1 MVCLL
6 RISCVILRFRVLLGH
21 RPLFRSVFVASML
34 CISTSGL
41 LGQGTELPKYSLE
54 DCLLFS
60 NGVDN
65 SLQLQKIKISLNAL
79 DIKSSSL
86 GMYTPNV
93 SASITENLNFSNSI
107 DPLTF
112 NFVAQNTSATI
123 GSIDLSWDVF
133 NGFQKQNAHKG
144 LLTDRSVVD
153 LEEALL
159 QREVAIITAQSYFAV
174 LASKI
179 SLDLVDTALNQ
190 SLADIKQYDLL
201 IKAGLQP
208 EASRVEFEVNRTEQ
222 ELQQARANT
231 QLNRSKLSLAQ
242 LLQQDDHGLFTLDTS
257 GVLSIIQDSS
267 IYLNQS
273 GVEKTRLLGEL
284 RLTAENYRYQ
294 SVKGLLWPTISLG
307 ARINTNFFSA
317 SQQIDGFSGQD
328 DFPIIGVTTSGEA
341 VTSSIP
347 FTQPVYSPRPFGNQ
361 LKTNFSQSANL
372 TISFPLWGRY
382 QRFQAI
388 QQQQLAQ
395 EQTILSNDNDLRED
409 ENRLALYVQDAR
421 GALDNYRQS
430 QRLYDINVKASRVAQ
445 SRYEGGLISPYE
457 LSLVRNRQQLARV
470 QFYQS
475 RLDLASK
482 LHLIRVFYEYS
493 N

>member
-1 MVCLL
+1 MAYLF
-6 RISCVILRFRVLLGH
+6 RISCHTLCLPAIMRHYTLLRTNITAFLLC
-21 RPLFRSVFVASML
+21 LSSSL
-34 CISTSGL
+34 L
-41 LGQGTELPKYSLE
+41 LGQSAQQVEYSLD

-60 NGVDN
+60 LDVDN
-65 SLQLQKIKISLNAL
+65 SLQLQQIKISLNAL
-79 DIKSSSL
+79 DIKSSNL

-112 NFVAQNTSATI
+112 NFVAQNTNATL
-123 GSIDLSWDVF
+123 GSIDVAWDIF

-144 LLTDRSVVD
+144 LLTDRSVFE
-153 LEEALL
+153 LEEDLL
-159 QREVAIITAQSYFAV
+159 EREIAIITTQSYFAV

-190 SLADIKQYDLL
+190 SLADIEQYNLL
-201 IKAGLQP
+201 IQAGLQP
-208 EASRVEFEVNRTEQ
+208 AASRVEFEVNLTEQ
-222 ELQQARANT
+222 QLQQTRANA
-231 QLNRSKLSLAQ
+231 QLSRSKLSLSQ
-242 LLQQDDHGLFTLDTS
+242 LLQQNDQGLFTLDTS
-257 GVLSIIQDSS
+257 GIFSIIEDSS
-267 IYLNQS
+267 VYLDYQ
-273 GVEKTRLLGEL
+273 GAERTRLLGEL
-284 RLTAENYRYQ
+284 RLAAENYRYQ
-294 SVKGLLWPTISLG
+294 AVRGLLWPTISLG

-317 SQQIDGFSGQD
+317 SQQINGFSESD
-328 DFPIIGVTTSGEA
+328 IPITGVTASGET
-341 VTSSIP
+341 VTSTIP
-347 FTQPVYSPRPFGNQ
+347 LTAPIYSPRPFGNQ

-395 EQTILSNDNDLRED
+395 EQTTLANANDLRED
-409 ENRLALYVQDAR
+409 GNRLALYIQDAR
-421 GALDNYRQS
+421 GALETYRQTK
-430 QRLYDINVKASRVAQ
+430 RLYDINAKASQVAQ
-445 SRYEGGLISPYE
+445 TRYEGGLISPYE

-470 QFYQS
+470 QFYQA

>member
-1 MVCLL
+1 M
-6 RISCVILRFRVLLGH
+6 GH

-190 SLADIKQYDLL
+190 SLTDIKQYDLL

-267 IYLNQS
+267 IYLNQR

>member
-1 MVCLL
+1 MCLRAAMRHYTLL
-6 RISCVILRFRVLLGH
+6 RANTTAFFLCLSASFLFGQNTDRV
-21 RPLFRSVFVASML
+21 
-34 CISTSGL
+34 
-41 LGQGTELPKYSLE
+41 QYSLD
-54 DCLLFS
+54 DCLIFS
-60 NGVDN
+60 LDVDN
-65 SLQLQKIKISLNAL
+65 SLQLQQIKISLNAL
-79 DIKSSSL
+79 DIKSSNL
-86 GMYTPNV
+86 GIYTPNV

-112 NFVAQNTSATI
+112 NFVAQNTNATL
-123 GSIDLSWDVF
+123 GSIDLVWDLF

-144 LLTDRSVVD
+144 LLTDRSVFE
-153 LEEALL
+153 LEEDLL
-159 QREVAIITAQSYFAV
+159 EREIAIITTQSFFAV

-179 SLDLVDTALNQ
+179 SLDLVDTALYQ
-190 SLADIKQYDLL
+190 SLADINQYDLL
-201 IKAGLQP
+201 IQAGLQP
-208 EASRVEFEVNRTEQ
+208 AASRVEFEVSLTEQ
-222 ELQQARANT
+222 ELQQARAKA

-242 LLQQDDHGLFTLDTS
+242 LLQQNDQSLFTLDTL
-257 GVLSIIQDSS
+257 GIFSIIRDSS
-267 IYLNQS
+267 IYLSQQ

-294 SVKGLLWPTISLG
+294 STKGLLWPTISLG

-317 SQQIDGFSGQD
+317 SQQINGFSGQN
-328 DFPIIGVTTSGEA
+328 DFPIIGVTTSGET
-341 VTSSIP
+341 VTSTIP
-347 FTQPVYSPRPFGNQ
+347 FTQPIYSPRPFGNQ

-382 QRFQAI
+382 QRIQAI

-395 EQTILSNDNDLRED
+395 EQTILSNVNDLRED
-409 ENRLALYVQDAR
+409 ENRLALYIQDAH
-421 GALDNYRQS
+421 GALETYHQTK
-430 QRLYDINVKASRVAQ
+430 RLYNINAKASLVAQ
-445 SRYEGGLISPYE
+445 TRYEGGLISPYE

-470 QFYQS
+470 QFHQA

>member
-1 MVCLL
+1 MAYLF
-6 RISCVILRFRVLLGH
+6 RISCRTLCLPAIMRHYTLLRTNITAFLLC
-21 RPLFRSVFVASML
+21 LSSS
-34 CISTSGL
+34 IL
-41 LGQGTELPKYSLE
+41 LGQNAEQVEYSLD

-60 NGVDN
+60 LEVDN
-65 SLQLQKIKISLNAL
+65 SLQLQQIKISLNAL

-112 NFVAQNTSATI
+112 NFVAQNTNATL
-123 GSIDLSWDVF
+123 GSIDVAWDVF

-144 LLTDRSVVD
+144 LLTDRSVFE
-153 LEEALL
+153 LEEDLL
-159 QREVAIITAQSYFAV
+159 EREIAIITTQSYFAV
-174 LASKI
+174 LASEM
-179 SLDLVDTALNQ
+179 SLNLVDTALNQ
-190 SLADIKQYDLL
+190 SLADIEQYDLL
-201 IKAGLQP
+201 IQAGLQP
-208 EASRVEFEVNRTEQ
+208 AASRVEFEVNLTEQ
-222 ELQQARANT
+222 ELQQARAKA
-231 QLNRSKLSLAQ
+231 QLNRSKLSLTQ
-242 LLQQDDHGLFTLDTS
+242 LLQQNDEARFTLDTS
-257 GVLSIIQDSS
+257 GIFSIIRDSS
-267 IYLNQS
+267 IHLNQW
-273 GVEKTRLLGEL
+273 GAEKTRLLGEL
-284 RLTAENYRYQ
+284 RLAAENYRYQ
-294 SVKGLLWPTISLG
+294 AVKGLLWPTISLG
-307 ARINTNFFSA
+307 ARVNTNFFSA

-328 DFPIIGVTTSGEA
+328 DYPTIGLTPSGEP
-341 VTSSIP
+341 VTSIVP
-347 FTQPVYSPRPFGNQ
+347 FTQPIYSPRPFGNQ

-395 EQTILSNDNDLRED
+395 EQTTLANANDLRED
-409 ENRLALYVQDAR
+409 ENRLALYIQDAR
-421 GALDNYRQS
+421 GALETYRQTK
-430 QRLYDINVKASRVAQ
+430 RLYDINAKASQVAQ
-445 SRYEGGLISPYE
+445 TRYEGGLISPYE

-470 QFYQS
+470 QFYQA

>member
-1 MVCLL
+1 MRHYTLL
-6 RISCVILRFRVLLGH
+6 RTNITAFLLC
-21 RPLFRSVFVASML
+21 LSSSL
-34 CISTSGL
+34 L
-41 LGQGTELPKYSLE
+41 LGQSAQQVEYSLD

-60 NGVDN
+60 LDVDN
-65 SLQLQKIKISLNAL
+65 SLQLQQIKISLNAL
-79 DIKSSSL
+79 DIKSSNL

-112 NFVAQNTSATI
+112 NFVAQNTNATL
-123 GSIDLSWDVF
+123 GSIDVAWDIF

-144 LLTDRSVVD
+144 LLTDRSVFE
-153 LEEALL
+153 LEEDLL
-159 QREVAIITAQSYFAV
+159 EREIAIITTQSYFAV

-190 SLADIKQYDLL
+190 SLADIEQYNLL
-201 IKAGLQP
+201 IQAGLQP
-208 EASRVEFEVNRTEQ
+208 AASRVEFEVNLTEQ
-222 ELQQARANT
+222 QLQQTRANA
-231 QLNRSKLSLAQ
+231 QLSRSKLSLSQ
-242 LLQQDDHGLFTLDTS
+242 LLQQNDQGLFTLDTS
-257 GVLSIIQDSS
+257 GIFSIIEDSS
-267 IYLNQS
+267 VYLDYQ
-273 GVEKTRLLGEL
+273 GAERTRLLGEL
-284 RLTAENYRYQ
+284 RLAAENYRYQ
-294 SVKGLLWPTISLG
+294 AVRGLLWPTISLG

-317 SQQIDGFSGQD
+317 SQQINGFSESD
-328 DFPIIGVTTSGEA
+328 IPITGVTASGET
-341 VTSSIP
+341 VTSTIP
-347 FTQPVYSPRPFGNQ
+347 LTAPIYSPRPFGNQ

-395 EQTILSNDNDLRED
+395 EQTTLANANDLRED
-409 ENRLALYVQDAR
+409 GNRLALYIQDAR
-421 GALDNYRQS
+421 GALETYRQTK
-430 QRLYDINVKASRVAQ
+430 RLYDINAKASQVAQ
-445 SRYEGGLISPYE
+445 TRYEGGLISPYE

-470 QFYQS
+470 QFYQA

>member
-1 MVCLL
+1 VLL
-6 RISCVILRFRVLLGH
+6 RGNITAFLLC
-21 RPLFRSVFVASML
+21 LSASF
-34 CISTSGL
+34 L
-41 LGQGTELPKYSLE
+41 LGQNTVQVEYSLD

-60 NGVDN
+60 LEVDN
-65 SLQLQKIKISLNAL
+65 SLELQQIKFSLNAL

-112 NFVAQNTSATI
+112 NFIAQNTNATL
-123 GSIDLSWDVF
+123 GSIDVAWDVF

-144 LLTDRSVVD
+144 LLTDRSVFE
-153 LEEALL
+153 LEEDLL
-159 QREVAIITAQSYFAV
+159 EREIAIVTTQSYFAV

-190 SLADIKQYDLL
+190 SLADINQYDLL
-201 IKAGLQP
+201 IEAGLQP
-208 EASRVEFEVNRTEQ
+208 AASRVEFEVNLTEQ
-222 ELQQARANT
+222 ELQQTRANA

-242 LLQQDDHGLFTLDTS
+242 LLQQNNQARFTLDTL
-257 GVLSIIQDSS
+257 GIFSIIRDSS
-267 IYLNQS
+267 IYLSQQ
-273 GVEKTRLLGEL
+273 GAEKTRLLGEL
-284 RLTAENYRYQ
+284 RLTAENYRYR

-328 DFPIIGVTTSGEA
+328 DFPIIGVTASGET
-341 VTSSIP
+341 VVSTIP
-347 FTQPVYSPRPFGNQ
+347 FTQPIYSSRPFVNQ

-395 EQTILSNDNDLRED
+395 EQLTLSSANDLRED
-409 ENRLALYVQDAR
+409 ENRLASYIQDAR
-421 GALDNYRQS
+421 GALETYHQTK
-430 QRLYDINVKASRVAQ
+430 RLYDINAKASRVAQ
-445 SRYEGGLISPYE
+445 TRYEGGLISPYE

-470 QFYQS
+470 QFYQA

>member
-1 MVCLL
+1 MLL
-6 RISCVILRFRVLLGH
+6 RGNTTAFLLC
-21 RPLFRSVFVASML
+21 LSASF
-34 CISTSGL
+34 L
-41 LGQGTELPKYSLE
+41 LGQNTEQVEYSLD

-60 NGVDN
+60 LEIDN
-65 SLQLQKIKISLNAL
+65 SLELQQIKFSLNAL
-79 DIKSSSL
+79 DIKSSNL

-112 NFVAQNTSATI
+112 NFIAQNTNATL
-123 GSIDLSWDVF
+123 GSIDVAWDVF

-144 LLTDRSVVD
+144 LLTDRSVFE
-153 LEEALL
+153 LEEDLL
-159 QREVAIITAQSYFAV
+159 KREIAIVTTQSYFAV

-179 SLDLVDTALNQ
+179 SLNLVDTALHQ
-190 SLADIKQYDLL
+190 SLADINQYDLL
-201 IKAGLQP
+201 IEAGLQP
-208 EASRVEFEVNRTEQ
+208 AASRVEFEVNLAEQ
-222 ELQQARANT
+222 ELQQTRANA

-242 LLQQDDHGLFTLDTS
+242 LLQQNNQVRFTLDTL
-257 GVLSIIQDSS
+257 GIFSIIRDSS
-267 IYLNQS
+267 IYLSQQ
-273 GVEKTRLLGEL
+273 GAEKTRLLGEL
-284 RLTAENYRYQ
+284 RLIAENYRYQ

-328 DFPIIGVTTSGEA
+328 DFPIIGVTASGET
-341 VTSSIP
+341 VVSTIP
-347 FTQPVYSPRPFGNQ
+347 FTQPIYSSRPFVNQ

-395 EQTILSNDNDLRED
+395 EQLTLSSANDLRED
-409 ENRLALYVQDAR
+409 ENRLASYKQDAR
-421 GALDNYRQS
+421 GALETYHQTK
-430 QRLYDINVKASRVAQ
+430 RLYDINAKASQVAQ
-445 SRYEGGLISPYE
+445 TRYEEGLISPYE

-470 QFYQS
+470 QFYQA

>member
-1 MVCLL
+1 
-6 RISCVILRFRVLLGH
+6 
-21 RPLFRSVFVASML
+21 ML

>member
-1 MVCLL
+1 
-6 RISCVILRFRVLLGH
+6 
-21 RPLFRSVFVASML
+21 ML

-190 SLADIKQYDLL
+190 SLTDIKQYDLL

-267 IYLNQS
+267 IYLNQR